1 MVSGYFGVPGCGK
14 STMLTK
20 FAQKELRR
28 IRAGKSPYDHV
39 LTNFYCA
46 GCEKI
51 DFSDLG
57 KYKMFNCLILLDEL
71 TLDSDSRDYKS
82 FSLSTKKFFT
92 LHRHLHCDI
101 IYFVQDFSRVDKTIR
116 NVTYDLWY
124 VQRSVVPFFKNFCK
138 ARRIFRNV
146 VINEFTGELI
156 MGYRFSKFL
165 ERIFTK
171 TVRITWLPKWFKYFD
186 SYDCSDFDELT
197 EYVYIPW
204 DSVLEHLPKDV
215 IASGSV
221 PILHK
226 K

>member
-14 STMLTK
+14 STMLAK
-20 FAQKELRR
+20 FAQRELRR
-28 IRAGKSPYDHV
+28 IRSGKSPYDHV
-39 LTNFYCA
+39 LTNFYCQ

-82 FSLSTKKFFT
+82 FSLSSKKFFT

-124 VQRSVVPFFKNFCK
+124 VTRSVVPFFRRFSK

-146 VINEFTGELI
+146 VINEFTGDLI
-156 MGYRFSKFL
+156 LGYRFSKFL
-165 ERIFTK
+165 ERVFSK
-171 TVRITWLPKWFKYFD
+171 TVRITYLPHWYRFFD
-186 SYDCSDFDELT
+186 SYDCHDFDKLKDYL
-197 EYVYIPW
+197 YVPW
-204 DSVLEHLPKDV
+204 DSVLENLPEDV
-215 IASGSV
+215 ISDHIPVLSS
-221 PILHK
+221 K